1 VLATTFRAQLERAKN
16 KEANREKNERKE
28 RRTKEDHRRVS
39 GEWIR
44 TIDLRVMSPTSY
56 RAALPRHLLPIFYFK
71 QMFVVFKMNL
81 GPSGSGSQ
89 KSKEQREETEQ
100 DSPKKE

>member
-1 VLATTFRAQLERAKN
+1 M
-16 KEANREKNERKE
+16 
-28 RRTKEDHRRVS
+28 RRVS

-71 QMFVVFKMNL
+71 QMFVVFKINL
-81 GPSGSGSQ
+81 VQ
-89 KSKEQREETEQ
+89 EVQNERATVEVLLHLQRAKRRNNPRFNEKRVKMVLEIR
-100 DSPKKE
+100 SRIGLIF